1 MGRAISTQPDPEV
14 VRTSFRGFRPAFYDF
29 FTAGPSREFRAVA
42 VERLAL
48 RPGDAV
54 IDLGCGTG
62 LSLSLLVDAV
72 GPEGRVIGVDASPHM
87 LARARQR
94 VEAAGWRSVEL
105 VEAFAQD
112 FQPQEPVDGVLA
124 CNVNQLICSPEV
136 VQNAVAWLKPGGR
149 FVATGSRRGPGFGG
163 FLRALFLRVTIPL
176 TQRERSAVRWI
187 LQERPWQELERALGP
202 LEVEYFLAGAAFV
215 AWGVRPPAAASPPP
229 GCG

>member
-14 VRTSFRGFRPAFYDF
+14 VRTSFRGIRPALYDF
-29 FTAGPSREFRAVA
+29 FTAAPSRQFRAVA

-48 RPGDAV
+48 KPGDAV

-62 LSLSLLVDAV
+62 LSLPLLVDAV
-72 GPEGRVIGVDASPHM
+72 GPGGKVIGVDASPHM
-87 LARARQR
+87 LARARRR
-94 VEAAGWRSVEL
+94 VDAAGWRGVEL

-112 FQPQEPVDGVLA
+112 FQPRAPVDGILA

-136 VQNAVAWLKPGGR
+136 MRTAVTWLKPGGR
-149 FVATGSRRGPGFGG
+149 FVATGSRRGPGFRG

-202 LEVEYFLAGAAFV
+202 LDVEYYLAGAAFV
-215 AWGVRPPAAASPPP
+215 AWAVSSPAATSSPLDS
-229 GCG
+229 G

>member
-14 VRTSFRGFRPAFYDF
+14 VRSSFRGLRPAFYDF

-72 GPEGRVIGVDASPHM
+72 GPGGRVTGVDASPHM

-187 LQERPWQELERALGP
+187 LQERPWQELERTLGP

>member
-1 MGRAISTQPDPEV
+1 MGRAISTQPDPEI
-14 VRTSFRGFRPAFYDF
+14 VRTSFGGCRPLFYDF
-29 FTAGPSREFRAVA
+29 FTAGVSRQHRAEA
-42 VERLAL
+42 VRRLAL

-62 LSLSLLVDAV
+62 LSLPLLVDAV

-87 LARARQR
+87 LARARRR

-112 FQPQEPVDGVLA
+112 FQAPEPVDGVLA

-149 FVATGSRRGPGFGG
+149 FVATGSRRGPGSGG
-163 FLRALFLRVTIPL
+163 LLRALFLRVTVPL
-176 TQRERSAVRWI
+176 MQRERSAVRWI
-187 LQERPWQELERALGP
+187 LHERPWQELERALGP
-202 LEVEYFLAGAAFV
+202 LEIQYFLGGAAFV
-215 AWGVRPPAAASPPP
+215 AWGARRRAGETRAE
-229 GCG
+229 